1 MSVSVDIATL
11 VAQMSDEELERAYK
25 ELALDVAH
33 WHKKNKKRHAQLLM
47 WQSFIVDEMWR
58 RNHHHL
64 IQDFRNKWKAKEK
77 EYNGDTGRMY
87 RENFTEMFKDIW
99 SMVEVGLKDGYQFKE
114 INE

>member
-25 ELALDVAH
+25 ELALDAAH
-33 WHKKNKKRHAQLLM
+33 WHKKNKKRYTQLLI
-47 WQSFIVDEMWR
+47 WQGFIVDEMWH

-64 IQDFRNKWKAKEK
+64 IQNFRNKWKAKEK

-87 RENFTEMFKDIW
+87 QENMVEMFDDIW
-99 SMVEVGLKDGYQFKE
+99 SMIEVTLKDGDQFKK